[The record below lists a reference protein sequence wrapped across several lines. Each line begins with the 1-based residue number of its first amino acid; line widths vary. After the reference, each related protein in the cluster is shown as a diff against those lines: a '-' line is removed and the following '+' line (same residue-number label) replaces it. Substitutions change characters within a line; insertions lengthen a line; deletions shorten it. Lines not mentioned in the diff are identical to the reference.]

1 MPPHPVSVILDAT
14 FFSRRDG
21 VLVARAEGRNL
32 LWKKIETEKLDRYEE
47 MLDTLSAAGIQ
58 PEAFVIDGRR
68 GVLQLIINKFPGVP
82 VQLCQFHQ
90 LQTVTH
96 YLSRRPKLQ
105 AGRELR
111 ELALDLTKTSRQAF
125 AMRLDEWHSR
135 WQDFLREKS
144 WNPEAGRWH
153 HTHRR
158 IRSAYRS
165 LHTNLHWLFTYQD
178 FPERHIPNTT
188 NSCDGS
194 FAHWKNR
201 IKIHRGLRKDRKQK
215 MMHFLLENS

>member
-1 MPPHPVSVILDAT
+1 MSVILDAT

-32 LWKKIETEKLDRYEE
+32 LWKEIETERLDHYGE
-47 MLDTLSAAGIQ
+47 MLDTLSAAGVQ

-68 GVLQLIINKFPGVP
+68 GVLQLITNKFPGVP
-82 VQLCQFHQ
+82 IQLCQFHQ

-96 YLSRRPKLQ
+96 YLSSRPKLQ

-111 ELALDLTKTSRQAF
+111 ELALTLAKTSRQTF
-125 AMRLDEWHSR
+125 AVRLDEWHEK
-135 WQDFLREKS
+135 WQDFLRDKS
-144 WNPEAGRWH
+144 WNPEANRWH
-153 HTHRR
+153 YTHHR

-165 LHTNLHWLFTYQD
+165 LHRNLYWLFTYHG

-194 FAHWKNR
+194 FTHWKNR
-201 IKIHRGLRKDRKQK
+201 IKIHRGLRKDRKRK